1 MDERKWCTCAEFN
14 ALTAANYL
22 KHQQER
28 AALLDIGNRAV
39 RAEDRRRK
47 RLLALDFA
55 LVGATCAALGVLSGF
70 LI

>member
-1 MDERKWCTCAEFN
+1 MKELKWFTCAEFN

-39 RAEDRRRK
+39 RAEERRRK
-47 RLLALDFA
+47 RLLALDFG
-55 LVGATCAALGVLSGF
+55 LVGATCAALGVLAGF

>member
-1 MDERKWCTCAEFN
+1 MNEPKWFTCAEFN

-39 RAEDRRRK
+39 RAEERRRK

-55 LVGATCAALGVLSGF
+55 LVGATCAALGVLAGF